1 MAPFFELYKAILNQI
16 NDLKIPTYTPSQE
29 VPKKLPICRVSI
41 LNGDAN
47 ELVKNMRRYSYSF
60 QLDVVTARNGL
71 EQGLVLAY
79 KIMQVLRQI
88 TLTSFSVELN
98 GEPSLSSMVDTST
111 DRVLNRQIIRVNYNI
126 IEDTAL

>member
-47 ELVKNMRRYSYSF
+47 ELVKNMRR
-60 QLDVVTARNGL
+60 
-71 EQGLVLAY
+71 
-79 KIMQVLRQI
+79 
-88 TLTSFSVELN
+88 
-98 GEPSLSSMVDTST
+98 
-111 DRVLNRQIIRVNYNI
+111 
-126 IEDTAL
+126 